1 MIAMT
6 EENKNKNGTQPEV
19 DSLENFIAED
29 TAKVI
34 SEVSSLSAA
43 QLAQNVREKLANAP
57 AVSIEEKAKAEA
69 AYKEPT
75 NGDKLADT
83 INRIAEEHSVFVEK
97 FEEVKALNEYNRE
110 DATLDEFIS
119 VPDTITSDE
128 GRDTYLR
135 NKKTEDD
142 LDSLYKFVND
152 EEDDYIETES
162 EVVEIEDFDDDIDK
176 EEDDQEE
183 LKLQIRA
190 GMDTHFK
197 AIDEANKIDLSIIEV
212 QNKSTHI
219 SKIIQSRMA
228 TTLTVKNIIWAT
240 KRIIEMKK
248 PGAREIEQLDPRR
261 ITLSDN
267 NPLDSVY
274 TATLNRFR
282 IIYDNIVSD
291 KPASFKEWLKSTYP
305 EEVDDYYF
313 TLFDATFRDCN
324 IITNQCKCGNFE
336 VTNSP
341 THTLRKFD
349 TPETETLYQ
358 DIING
363 RKTGES
369 KTKKSELYQVSE
381 DFVVRLGAPSI
392 FTMNIEPLFL
402 DANNRKKYEDIVRIG
417 VCILEMYVIVKGAD
431 GKPRLSPVDMGADK
445 SGNEASKYLAKLK
458 ALDKMENLI
467 TSDQL
472 QCLLVETVKYDTE
485 DTNEVSYAY
494 PEYVCSKCGTKMEAL
509 PDRAVNMLFNRH
521 QLGLMKSI

>member
-1 MIAMT
+1 MSQNKFINVMISSRNSVVFDGKELSSIRSEIKRRIETT
-6 EENKNKNGTQPEV
+6 EIFWKKLFKVWINEDEPTQSFDNTIWE
-19 DSLENFIAED
+19 
-29 TAKVI
+29 KC
-34 SEVSSLSAA
+34 
-43 QLAQNVREKLANAP
+43 LAHSRKADIIICLNCKESGWIREKDSIGICHAELLAA
-57 AVSIEEKAKAEA
+57 
-69 AYKEPT
+69 
-75 NGDKLADT
+75 
-83 INRIAEEHSVFVEK
+83 INVAR
-97 FEEVKALNEYNRE
+97 
-110 DATLDEFIS
+110 
-119 VPDTITSDE
+119 
-128 GRDTYLR
+128 
-135 NKKTEDD
+135 
-142 LDSLYKFVND
+142 
-152 EEDDYIETES
+152 
-162 EVVEIEDFDDDIDK
+162 
-176 EEDDQEE
+176 
-183 LKLQIRA
+183 
-190 GMDTHFK
+190 
-197 AIDEANKIDLSIIEV
+197 
-212 QNKSTHI
+212 
-219 SKIIQSRMA
+219 SK
-228 TTLTVKNIIWAT
+228 VWV
-240 KRIIEMKK
+240 
-248 PGAREIEQLDPRR
+248 
-261 ITLSDN
+261 ITLN
-267 NPLDSVY
+267 
-274 TATLNRFR
+274 
-282 IIYDNIVSD
+282 NIVSD
-291 KPASFKEWLKSTYP
+291 KPASFKEWLKSTYL

-324 IITNQCKCGNFE
+324 IITNQCKCSNFE

-402 DANNRKKYEDIVRIG
+402 DANNRKKYEDIVRNG

-485 DTNEVSYAY
+485 DTNDVSYAY

-509 PDRAVNMLFNRH
+509 PDHAVNMLFNRH